1 MTKLVDKWSFSGDSD
16 MNTTLDATA
25 ISDQSA
31 SYPGL
36 FRGVGVV
43 RLTSTGHGFKVS
55 PNPYQ
60 DGPVSPYG
68 SLI

>member
-36 FRGVGVV
+36 YIG
-43 RLTSTGHGFKVS
+43 
-55 PNPYQ
+55 
-60 DGPVSPYG
+60 
-68 SLI
+68 